1 MLLHLSV
8 KDFVIAENI
17 ELEFDGGM
25 TVITGETGAGKSIM
39 LDALSL
45 CLGARADANV
55 VRHQCKQAEVT
66 ACFDVSHIPQ
76 AREWLANRELLDE
89 HNECLLRRVV
99 TAEGRSRGFVNG
111 SSVTAKELQTL
122 GEWLIDIHSQH
133 EHQTLLKKA
142 NHRLMLDSF
151 GGHQALAEQVKSAAK
166 HFKQLD
172 EKLTTRLANE
182 EEYSA
187 KLQLLTYQ
195 VDELDKLALQEGEL
209 DTLEA
214 ELKQLSHAGDI
225 LQNNQRALAL
235 CQNDEGEGA
244 LSLLHQACRL
254 IQDNL
259 DNDAGLNGVYDLF
272 ESARIQIEEAS
283 HELQHRIDS
292 FDLDP
297 ERLAE
302 VDARLDDIH
311 QVARRHRVQAYELQ
325 TLQQQLQDELAS
337 LTSEGGSI
345 EELQAQQQKALQAF
359 NAVAKQ
365 LTEARLGTAQVLT
378 DKVNEQLQSLSMKG
392 CRFSVV
398 LQESEQLAHPH
409 GNEFIEFTIATHPG
423 QAPGSLAKVAS
434 GGELSRISLAIQ
446 VILAQTSSVAT
457 MVFDEV
463 DVGIG
468 GAVAEVV
475 GNLLRQLS
483 ANTQVLCVTHLA
495 QVAVKGHQHVV
506 VSKQHHEDSTTT
518 QLQQLDDEEKIVEIA
533 RMIGGISVSEQTV
546 AHAKAM
552 LNTQH

>member
-8 KDFVIAENI
+8 KDFVIAEYI
-17 ELEFDGGM
+17 ELEFEQGM

-45 CLGARADANV
+45 CLGARADAGV

-66 ACFDVSHIPQ
+66 ACFDVSQIPSAQ
-76 AREWLANRELLDE
+76 TWLRSRDLLDE
-89 HNECLLRRVV
+89 HNECMLRRVV
-99 TAEGRSRGFVNG
+99 TAEGRSRGYVNG
-111 SSVTAKELQTL
+111 SSVTARELQEL

-142 NHRLMLDSF
+142 NHRPILDSY
-151 GGHQALAEQVKSAAK
+151 GKHQALAEEVRQAAK
-166 HFKQLD
+166 QYRQID
-172 EKLTTRLANE
+172 DKLTTRLANE

-195 VDELDKLALQEGEL
+195 VDELDKLALSDGEI
-209 DTLEA
+209 DRLEA
-214 ELKQLSHAGDI
+214 ELKQLSNAGEI
-225 LQNNQRALAL
+225 LQNNQRALSI
-235 CQNDEGEGA
+235 CRSEQGEGA
-244 LSLLHQACRL
+244 LDLLHLACRL
-254 IQDNL
+254 IEDNL
-259 DNDAGLNGVYDLF
+259 DNDAGLGNVFDML

-283 HELQHRIDS
+283 HELQHRIDN
-292 FDLDP
+292 FELDP
-297 ERLAE
+297 QRLAD
-302 VDARLDDIH
+302 VDARLDEIY
-311 QVARRHRVQAYELQ
+311 QVARRHRVQPYELVG
-325 TLQQQLQDELAS
+325 LQQQLAAELAS
-337 LTSEGGSI
+337 LESDGGSI
-345 EELQAQQQKALQAF
+345 EILQEQHQRALHHYQHVAQQLTLARQK
-359 NAVAKQ
+359 
-365 LTEARLGTAQVLT
+365 TAEHLAN
-378 DKVNEQLQSLSMKG
+378 KVNEQLQALSMRG
-392 CRFSVV
+392 CRFDVA
-398 LQESEQLAHPH
+398 LHPWEQAVHPL
-409 GNEFIEFTIATHPG
+409 GAEEVEFTIATHPG
-423 QAPGSLAKVAS
+423 QTPGALAKIAS

-446 VILAQTSSVAT
+446 VIVAQTSSVAT

-495 QVAVKGHQHVV
+495 QVAVKGHQHIV
-506 VSKQHHEDSTTT
+506 VSKQHREDSTTT

-552 LNTQH
+552 LNVQH

>member
-17 ELEFDGGM
+17 ELEFDAGM

-39 LDALSL
+39 LDALAL
-45 CLGARADANV
+45 CLGSRADAGV

-66 ACFDVSHIPQ
+66 ACFDVSDIPA
-76 AREWLANRELLDE
+76 AREWLNSRELLDE

-111 SSVTAKELQTL
+111 SSVTARELQEL

-142 NHRLMLDSF
+142 NHRPILDSF
-151 GGHQALAEQVKSAAK
+151 GKHQALADDVRQAAK
-166 HFKQLD
+166 VYRQID

-195 VDELDKLALQEGEL
+195 VDELEKLALQDGEL
-209 DTLEA
+209 DALEA
-214 ELKQLSHAGDI
+214 ELKQLSNAGDI
-225 LQNNQRALAL
+225 LQNNQRALAV
-235 CQNDEGEGA
+235 CRSDDGEGA
-244 LSLLHQACRL
+244 LDLLNHACRL

-259 DNDAGLNGVYDLF
+259 DNDAGLNSVFEML

-283 HELQHRIDS
+283 HELQHRIDN
-292 FDLDP
+292 FDIDP
-297 ERLAE
+297 QRLAE

-311 QVARRHRVQAYELQ
+311 QVARRHRVQAYELLD
-325 TLQQQLQDELAS
+325 LQQQLQSDLAALES
-337 LTSEGGSI
+337 DGGNI
-345 EELQAQQQKALQAF
+345 EALQAQHAQALETYQKLALQLTDARQST
-359 NAVAKQ
+359 AQQ
-365 LTEARLGTAQVLT
+365 LTDR
-378 DKVNEQLQSLSMKG
+378 VNQQLQALSMRG
-392 CRFSVV
+392 CRFEVT
-398 LQESEQLAHPH
+398 LRAWEQAVHPF
-409 GNEFIEFTIATHPG
+409 GAEEIEFTIATHPG
-423 QAPGSLAKVAS
+423 QSPGPLGKIAS

-446 VILAQTSSVAT
+446 VIVAQTSSVAT

-506 VSKQHHEDSTTT
+506 VSKQHQADSTTT

-552 LNTQH
+552 LNVQH

>member
-17 ELEFDGGM
+17 ELEFDTGM

-45 CLGARADANV
+45 CLGARADAGV
-55 VRHQCKQAEVT
+55 VRNGCKQAEIT
-66 ACFDVSHIPQ
+66 ACFDVHAIPQ
-76 AREWLANRELLDE
+76 AREWLLSRELLDDSE
-89 HNECLLRRVV
+89 ECLLRRVV
-99 TAEGRSRGFVNG
+99 SAEGRSRGFVNG
-111 SSVTAKELQTL
+111 SSVTAREMQEL

-142 NHRLMLDSF
+142 NHRPILDSF
-151 GGHQALAEQVKSAAK
+151 GKHQALAEQVREAAK
-166 HFKQLD
+166 AFRDID
-172 EKLTTRLANE
+172 EKLSARLANE

-195 VDELDKLALQEGEL
+195 VDELHNLALQEDEIER
-209 DTLEA
+209 LEA
-214 ELKQLSHAGDI
+214 ELKQLSNAGDI
-225 LQNNQRALAL
+225 LQNNQRALAV
-235 CQNDEGEGA
+235 CRNDDGEGA
-244 LSLLHQACRL
+244 LDMISKACRL

-259 DNDAGLNGVYDLF
+259 VNDPGLDSVHDML

-283 HELQHRIDS
+283 HELQHRIDN
-292 FDLDP
+292 FDMDP
-297 ERLAE
+297 ERLAQ

-311 QVARRHRVQAYELQ
+311 QVARRHRVQAYEL
-325 TLQQQLQDELAS
+325 LS
-337 LTSEGGSI
+337 
-345 EELQAQQQKALQAF
+345 LQAQLQSELNALEGDGGNIEALQSQQQQALKHYQ
-359 NAVAKQ
+359 ALAKK
-365 LTEARLGTAQVLT
+365 LSAARRDTAEALCA
-378 DKVNEQLQSLSMKG
+378 KVNAQLQALSMRG
-392 CRFSVV
+392 CRFEVALHGV
-398 LQESEQLAHPH
+398 DAVAHPH
-409 GNEFIEFTIATHPG
+409 GTEEIEFTIATHPG
-423 QAPGSLAKVAS
+423 QTPGSLAKIAS

-446 VILAQTSSVAT
+446 VIVAQTSSVST

-495 QVAVKGHQHVV
+495 QVAVKGHQHIV
-506 VSKQHHEDSTTT
+506 VSKQLHDNSTTT
-518 QLQQLDDEEKIVEIA
+518 QLQQLDDEEKIIEIA
-533 RMIGGISVSEQTV
+533 RMIGGISVGEQTV

-552 LNTQH
+552 LNIQH

>member
-8 KDFVIAENI
+8 KDFVIAEHI
-17 ELEFDGGM
+17 ELEFEHGM

-45 CLGARADANV
+45 CLGARADAGV

-66 ACFDVSHIPQ
+66 ACFDVSSIPSVMT
-76 AREWLANRELLDE
+76 WLRNRDLLDE
-89 HNECLLRRVV
+89 SQECMLRRVV
-99 TAEGRSRGFVNG
+99 TAEGRSRGYVNG
-111 SSVTAKELQTL
+111 SSVTARELQEL

-142 NHRLMLDSF
+142 NHRPILDSF
-151 GGHQALAEQVKSAAK
+151 GNHQALAEDVRQAAK
-166 HFKQLD
+166 QYRHID
-172 EKLTTRLANE
+172 EKLATRLANE

-195 VDELDKLALQEGEL
+195 VDELEKLGLREGEI
-209 DTLEA
+209 DALEA
-214 ELKQLSHAGDI
+214 ELKQLSNAGEI
-225 LQNNQRALAL
+225 LQNNQQALAI
-235 CQNDEGEGA
+235 CRSEHGESA
-244 LSLLHQACRL
+244 LDLLQHACRL
-254 IQDNL
+254 IEDNL
-259 DNDAGLNGVYDLF
+259 DNDGGLSNVFDML

-283 HELQHRIDS
+283 HELQHRIDN
-292 FDLDP
+292 FELDP
-297 ERLAE
+297 QRLAE
-302 VDARLDDIH
+302 VDARLDDIY
-311 QVARRHRVQAYELQ
+311 QVARRHRVQPYELLE
-325 TLQQQLQDELAS
+325 LQQQLANELAS
-337 LTSEGGSI
+337 LENEGGSI
-345 EELQAQQQKALQAF
+345 DMLQAQHQQALAKYQTLAEQLTLVRQATAQRLSEKVNQQLQA
-359 NAVAKQ
+359 
-365 LTEARLGTAQVLT
+365 
-378 DKVNEQLQSLSMKG
+378 LSMRG
-392 CRFSVV
+392 CRFDVA
-398 LQESEQLAHPH
+398 LHPWDQQVH
-409 GNEFIEFTIATHPG
+409 PMGAEEIEFTISTHPG
-423 QAPGSLAKVAS
+423 QPPGALAKIAS

-446 VILAQTSSVAT
+446 VIVAQTSSVAT

-495 QVAVKGHQHVV
+495 QVAVKGHQHIV
-506 VSKQHHEDSTTT
+506 VSKQHREDSTTT

-552 LNTQH
+552 LNVQH